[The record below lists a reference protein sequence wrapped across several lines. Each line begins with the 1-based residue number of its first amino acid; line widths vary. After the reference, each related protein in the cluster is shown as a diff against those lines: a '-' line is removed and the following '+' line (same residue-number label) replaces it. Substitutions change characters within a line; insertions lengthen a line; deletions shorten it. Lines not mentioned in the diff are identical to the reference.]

1 MSRTVPAA
9 LLSALAQSEVQP
21 YYAVEM
27 LFDSGPVRLW
37 TGYSNR
43 SVAGNTYVGA
53 GELLNIQGLAEV
65 ADLSAKSITIS
76 LSGVAVSL
84 VSLALQEP
92 YQRRVCRVYFGEA
105 SVSETV
111 EVFSGQLNVMS
122 IEDSGD
128 ASTISVL
135 VDSKL
140 VELERSSN
148 RRYTS
153 ENQKSRHPDDTF
165 FDYVS
170 AIQDAEIVWG
180 RKSA

>member
-1 MSRTVPAA
+1 MSRTVPAP
-9 LLSALAQSEVQP
+9 LLSALGQSEIQP

-37 TGYSNR
+37 TGYGNR
-43 SVAGNTYVGA
+43 SVAGNSYIGA
-53 GELLNIQGLAEV
+53 GQLLNIQGLAEV

-92 YQRRVCRVYFGEA
+92 YQRRICRVYFGEV
-105 SVSETV
+105 SVPDVV
-111 EVFSGQLNVMS
+111 EVFSGQLNIMS

-140 VELERSSN
+140 IELERASN

-153 ENQKSRHPDDTF
+153 ENQKSRFADDTF

>member
-27 LFDSGPVRLW
+27 LFDSGAVRLW
-37 TGYSNR
+37 TGYDNR
-43 SVAGNTYVGA
+43 TIAGQTYVGT
-53 GELLNIQGLAEV
+53 GSLLNIQGLGEV

-92 YQRRVCRVYFGEA
+92 YQRRVCRVYFGEV

-128 ASTISVL
+128 TSTISVL

-153 ENQKSRHPDDTF
+153 ENQKSRHPNDTF